1 MDIHFNNLTTTVR
14 TSTKK
19 AFQTYFGTFWWKIS
33 ILSQVRS
40 LITSSA
46 SWLWSLKAEKKTK
59 HTHYDGDWL
68 CSTALDVHFA
78 NGSYR
83 TSSGLVIG
91 CSTTSYSYI
100 STQFSRNSLK
110 PQVITI
116 SLQQQHSTESNKPVW
131 AVITLRGGSQ
141 RLCFTF
147 LFFAFLSLFPCFIKI
162 LAAVRILR
170 MRILTTGNTH
180 NYYCDF
186 FFFFPREKCRCIVLH
201 LLIWRSSFSQ
211 HHGNYL
217 RAENY

>member
-1 MDIHFNNLTTTVR
+1 MDIHFNNLTTTVG

-19 AFQTYFGTFWWKIS
+19 TFQTYFGIFWWTIS
-33 ILSQVRS
+33 ILSQVIS

-46 SWLWSLKAEKKTK
+46 SWLWSLKAEKNQNTPSMMGTDYVPL
-59 HTHYDGDWL
+59 HLPYASIL
-68 CSTALDVHFA
+68 PYFA

-91 CSTTSYSYI
+91 CSTTSHSYI
-100 STQFSRNSLK
+100 STQFSRNNLK

-116 SLQQQHSTESNKPVW
+116 PLQQQHSTESNKPVW

-141 RLCFTF
+141 RFCFTF

-186 FFFFPREKCRCIVLH
+186 FFFPGKNAGALFCTY
-201 LLIWRSSFSQ
+201 SSEEEAFLSIM
-211 HHGNYL
+211 
-217 RAENY
+217 AII